1 MAWSVI
7 VWFAFQDFSLFCC
20 HYCYK
25 ATTKLQY
32 NYINVLSCVYIL
44 HARNG
49 KKNRNCYL
57 LPNVS
62 GVPLFYIY
70 NIECT

>member
-7 VWFAFQDFSLFCC
+7 VWFAFQDFSLFYC

-49 KKNRNCYL
+49 KKK
-57 LPNVS
+57 
-62 GVPLFYIY
+62 
-70 NIECT
+70 